1 MGGSQ
6 PTPVVVVTVTGGRVD
21 PTVDVLETCCDED
34 QAIVKAAMKVLVD
47 KA

>member
-6 PTPVVVVTVTGGRVD
+6 AKPVVVVTVTGGRD